1 MGEKNT
7 QGSKT
12 NNRGMKLVSK
22 VILIVTIPML
32 IIVALGCL
40 IGASEIKNVGEA
52 IIEDE
57 LATASYAFTKQM
69 DLMAE
74 GDYRYED
81 GVLYKGDLN
90 VTENINLLTD
100 FHENTTVELTIILE
114 DNRCATTM
122 EDANGNNMKD
132 QPIAEHIYAQLLQ
145 GQSVYNPNLK
155 IGDREYMTYY
165 VPMRN
170 ANGEIYG
177 SMFTGYSKNKMT
189 TMTRNAVFKLIAA
202 LCAVAVV
209 SMVLVLL
216 MVRTIGKVLGQTVNH
231 MEVMAEGGLN
241 VKVTEKIMSRG
252 DELGAVARSM
262 QNLVTSLTEII
273 KNIITTASELDGFSS
288 EFQSSFD
295 NIRGSID
302 NVNQAVNEI
311 ANGATQQAGDVQHA
325 NSAVIEMGS
334 AIDATSDNVAKLSE
348 SAQKMSDYNRSANSN
363 LEELLEI
370 SKRANSAVDEVQHQT
385 DATNQS
391 AIEIQE
397 ATNLIADIASQ
408 TNLLSLNASIEAA
421 RAGEQGKGFAV
432 VAMEIRTLADQSK
445 ESTEKIADAINIL
458 IANSNRSVATMDS
471 MMEIIVEQN
480 EKLEDTLNMFHE
492 LNDEINIVKT
502 AIENISGQVEGLG
515 NLKTNVLDVLEGLS
529 AISEQYAASTE
540 ETSASMIELN
550 EVVDRCTTETQGL
563 IVLSSELKDNTTK
576 FTLDSIKETVAE
588 NIHIPEIGGDGKL
601 HDIKEG
607 DEEDIPSL
615 QGGEQI
621 NISKPE

>member
-7 QGSKT
+7 QGNKT
-12 NNRGMKLVSK
+12 NKRGMKLVSK

-32 IIVALGCL
+32 IIVALACL
-40 IGASEIKNVGEA
+40 IGASEIKNVGEI

-69 DLMAE
+69 DLIAE

-100 FHENTTVELTIILE
+100 FHDKTTVELTIILE

-122 EDANGNNMKD
+122 EDADGNNMKD
-132 QPIAEHIYAQLLQ
+132 QPIAEHIYAQLVQ
-145 GQSVYNPNLK
+145 GESVYNPNLK

-202 LCAVAVV
+202 LCAVAAV
-209 SMVLVLL
+209 SMILVLL
-216 MVRTIGKVLGQTVNH
+216 VVRTIGKVLGQTVDH

-311 ANGATQQAGDVQHA
+311 ANGATQQAGEVQHA
-325 NSAVIEMGS
+325 NTAVMEMGS
-334 AIDATSDNVAKLSE
+334 AIDVTSDNVSALTE

-370 SKRANSAVDEVQHQT
+370 SQRTNSAVDEVQRQT
-385 DATNQS
+385 NETNQS
-391 AIEIQE
+391 ALEIRE

-432 VAMEIRTLADQSK
+432 VATEIRTLADQSK
-445 ESTEKIADAINIL
+445 ESAEKIADAVNIL
-458 IANSNRSVATMDS
+458 ISNSNRSVDTMGNV
-471 MMEIIVEQN
+471 MGIIVEQN

-492 LNDEINIVKT
+492 LNEEIEIVRS
-502 AIENISGQVEGLG
+502 AIGNISNQVEGLG
-515 NLKTNVLDVLEGLS
+515 NLKGNVLDVLEGLS
-529 AISEQYAASTE
+529 AISEEYAASTE

-550 EVVDRCTTETQGL
+550 DVVDRCTTETQGL
-563 IVLSSELKDNTTK
+563 LVLSGELKDNTTK

-588 NIHIPEIGGDGKL
+588 NIQIPEIGGDGQ
-601 HDIKEG
+601 
-607 DEEDIPSL
+607 EEDVKASEDA
-615 QGGEQI
+615 QGGTQ
-621 NISKPE
+621 